1 MLPGKHFDIS
11 CLGTYYNRLIRIIE
25 PLASR
30 CSKFRF
36 TPLNSEAAMSRL
48 VYIAEEEQ
56 VDVTKSVLQTLI
68 NVSNGDLRRAITYL
82 QSASRLASASNP
94 PAPILSSDIQEIAGV
109 IPDKVIND
117 FAIVLGIDVEDG
129 AMDVDGNA
137 RKTDFS
143 TIQKSVKMIVREG
156 YAATQLL
163 SQVNSCSQS
172 RHNPRSISNHRF
184 MT

>member
-1 MLPGKHFDIS
+1 MH
-11 CLGTYYNRLIRIIE
+11 YNHLIRIIE

-48 VYIAEEEQ
+48 AYIAEQEQ
-56 VDVTKSVLQTLI
+56 MDVTKPVFQTLI

-82 QSASRLASASNP
+82 QSASRLASISNP
-94 PAPILSSDIQEIAGV
+94 PTPIFPSDIQEIAGV

-117 FAIVLGIDVEDG
+117 FATVLGIDVEDG
-129 AMDVDGNA
+129 TMDVDRNV

-143 TIQKSVKMIVREG
+143 AIQKNVKTIVREG

-163 SQVNSCSQS
+163 SQVIFFPRT
-172 RHNPRSISNHRF
+172 RHSLRSIYKYRS